1 MEETATALINYFTK
15 GLKPA
20 QRQAVFNAL
29 KEGTDDLEIQCILD
43 VENDYQNTLRER
55 NYNDDEIRY
64 FLLECE
70 EDFKKV
76 NEIMTKYGRAPLF
89 ENASDL
95 VENAKWR
102 NQLIS
107 ILPLEECNKILGCSS
122 YEEFEPP
129 MLQQR

>member
-1 MEETATALINYFTK
+1 MEETATALISYFTK

-29 KEGTDDLEIQCILD
+29 KEVTDDLEIKCILD

-89 ENASDL
+89 ENTSDL

-107 ILPLEECNKILGCSS
+107 ILPLKECNKILGCSS

-129 MLQQR
+129 MLQ